1 MNVNLADV
9 NSAQAPLDELPGL
22 PRDAEGPVFEQPWQA
37 NAFAMTVSLHERG
50 VFTWPEWSNA
60 LAQQIRS
67 TSPCDAQHDAPNAG
81 ETYYL
86 HWLKALEALL
96 AAKGVAS
103 IQELSRFQEAWRR
116 AAERTPHG
124 APIVLADED
133 F

>member
-1 MNVNLADV
+1 VSTV
-9 NSAQAPLDELPGL
+9 HAPLDALPGL

-37 NAFAMTVSLHERG
+37 HAFAMTVSLHERG

-67 TSPCDAQHDAPNAG
+67 TAHCDTQQDAPNSG

-86 HWLKALEALL
+86 QWLKALEALL
-96 AAKGVAS
+96 AAKEVAS
-103 IQELSRFQEAWRR
+103 LQELSRFQEAWRR

-124 APIVLADED
+124 APIILADED
-133 F
+133 L